1 MTKCTMCRKNFT
13 FFYRKHHCRIC
24 GNVFCNACTQAR
36 NIGSSSKRYLFIK
49 FLEVEQNVRMCAA
62 CVQDLESFQKSLRN
76 KTNLL
81 NADMDRRGSF
91 ADGTDGGAQPEKAPR
106 NRKESFDSGDEPDQV
121 TTFLSF

>member
-1 MTKCTMCRKNFT
+1 
-13 FFYRKHHCRIC
+13 
-24 GNVFCNACTQAR
+24 
-36 NIGSSSKRYLFIK
+36 
-49 FLEVEQNVRMCAA
+49 MCAA